1 MRDTQVEIDGYGLQ
15 KINAAHVFGGAELA
29 INTVSE
35 LAGVPISHYAE
46 IDFDGFEKIVDA
58 LGGIEVNV
66 PVAINDKH
74 VDAVLEPGLQT
85 LNGVEA
91 LSLCRSRHTYDNI
104 GSGDALRAANQRMVI
119 GAIAKKI
126 LAADVPTMMSSI
138 EALSQY
144 VTTDMSVTDI
154 LALAQSMRGMSMED
168 DFYTAI
174 CPTISDYSGGIWWE
188 KLQKHQWEEMMER
201 IDKGLPPT
209 EGDEV
214 DEATGIVIS
223 NAGGGAMDSDTQAE
237 TTAKARKKNHS
248 GSVAVRNGTTITGL
262 ANKADAV
269 ISDLGFQVNT
279 GNANSTDYDTTVVV
293 YNDDDRK
300 EDAEDIVAELGVGTI
315 EKNNSKYLFDGDLL
329 VVLGT
334 DYDNQ

>member
-1 MRDTQVEIDGYGLQ
+1 
-15 KINAAHVFGGAELA
+15 
-29 INTVSE
+29 
-35 LAGVPISHYAE
+35 
-46 IDFDGFEKIVDA
+46 
-58 LGGIEVNV
+58 
-66 PVAINDKH
+66 
-74 VDAVLEPGLQT
+74 
-85 LNGVEA
+85 
-91 LSLCRSRHTYDNI
+91 
-104 GSGDALRAANQRMVI
+104 
-119 GAIAKKI
+119 
-126 LAADVPTMMSSI
+126 
-138 EALSQY
+138 
-144 VTTDMSVTDI
+144 
-154 LALAQSMRGMSMED
+154 
-168 DFYTAI
+168 
-174 CPTISDYSGGIWWE
+174 
-188 KLQKHQWEEMMER
+188 
-201 IDKGLPPT
+201 
-209 EGDEV
+209 
-214 DEATGIVIS
+214 
-223 NAGGGAMDSDTQAE
+223 MDSDTQAE